1 LFHPVSYHPNSYPI
15 FNPMTPRSRMVSIE
29 TISIVFTGLSVSLAA
44 FYYISTLRNAQR
56 TQQLQLET
64 RQAQLFMQI
73 YQQFISK
80 DFKLSYLDIINNWSW
95 DDFDDFIRKYVAD
108 IENNSKWDIVG
119 SFFEGIGVLVKR
131 GLVNPA
137 LVDDLMSGHTLMSWE
152 KMEPVYLEIRRRWNW
167 PQIAEWWEYLYNEIK
182 AIASEQ
188 HPELLDRRI
197 SILE

>member
-1 LFHPVSYHPNSYPI
+1 
-15 FNPMTPRSRMVSIE
+15 M
-29 TISIVFTGLSVSLAA
+29 
-44 FYYISTLRNAQR
+44 
-56 TQQLQLET
+56 
-64 RQAQLFMQI
+64 FMQI

-80 DFKLSYLDIINNWSW
+80 DFKLSFLDIMNNWSW
-95 DDFDDFIRKYVAD
+95 DDFDDFLRKYVAD
-108 IENNSKWDIVG
+108 VENNSKWDIVG

-152 KMEPVYLEIRRRWNW
+152 KMEPVYFELRRRWNW

-197 SILE
+197 GTLDQSLVRLFFFLALTSESDARYPYPIDISRNLIPYTLFFTSP

>member
-1 LFHPVSYHPNSYPI
+1 
-15 FNPMTPRSRMVSIE
+15 MVSIE
-29 TISIVFTGLSVSLAA
+29 TFSIVFTGLSVSLAA